1 MFRVR
6 LYIEDHKNDIM
17 QYPGTWHNLHIEF
30 TAIHHLKRSR
40 GELKKN
46 GFSVLLNK
54 EAHRTLFRIHL

>member
-40 GELKKN
+40 GELKKW
-46 GFSVLLNK
+46 FSQCY
-54 EAHRTLFRIHL
+54 